1 MKQASVLVQISL
13 LIAGILLIYL
23 YVRPEFVKVNDNQD
37 LIQQYNFAI
46 EEAEDLRSDI
56 ERLQQAAEAI
66 ASSDRRALERYLP
79 TSPVDHILVQRD
91 ILAYVRSRNL
101 SLVDLS
107 AADSSTE
114 HEEGTINS
122 VGFSVNVQGTYNN
135 VKAFI
140 SDLERNDYPL
150 RILDLTIAPAGG
162 SMVQANIRLETYYF
176 IGYNNSL

>member
-1 MKQASVLVQISL
+1 MRQTSVIVQISL

-23 YVRPEFVKVNDNQD
+23 YIRPEFLKVNDSQD
-37 LIQQYNFAI
+37 LIQQYNTAI

-56 ERLQQAAEAI
+56 ERLQQAAEGI
-66 ASSDRRALERYLP
+66 ASSDKRALERYLP

-101 SLVDLS
+101 SLIDLS
-107 AADSSTE
+107 AADHGTE
-114 HEEGTINS
+114 HKEDTINS
-122 VGFSVNVQGTYNN
+122 FAFSVNVQGTYNN

-150 RILDLTIAPAGG
+150 RILNLTIAPAGG
-162 SMVQANIRLETYYF
+162 DIIQADVNLETYYF